1 MRSGIQLDCTAA
13 MRESDD
19 IVGSIKLVVSDID
32 GTLVTSDGVVSERT
46 RREIERVIVS
56 GVHFSVASGRPTR
69 RVRTALAGLGV
80 SVPIISSN
88 GAVIEDLATGEI
100 IVSLHLE
107 HALVRRV
114 LTIAADYE
122 HLWSFIDTATGWRF
136 LAGQRDL
143 PDVLTYW
150 VNELDAQV
158 VDDLDHFFA
167 EQPIVRKIVVAG
179 EEHDLETLEPVVAA
193 LDGVY
198 VTSSWT
204 GNREIMVRGADK
216 ANAARHLAERL
227 GIEPEEVLA
236 IGDHR
241 NDLELVAW
249 AGTGV
254 AMGNAAPELKE
265 IADWITTSNDEDG
278 VAHALQHFIPE

>member
-1 MRSGIQLDCTAA
+1 
-13 MRESDD
+13 MRENDD
-19 IVGSIKLVVSDID
+19 IVGPIKLVVSDID
-32 GTLVTSDGVVSERT
+32 GTLITSDGVVSEPT
-46 RREIERVIVS
+46 RREIERVIAS

-88 GAVIEDLATGEI
+88 GAVIEDLVTGEI

-114 LTIAADYE
+114 LTIAAEYE
-122 HLWSFIDTATGWRF
+122 QLWSFIDTATGWRF

-179 EEHDLETLEPVVAA
+179 EEHDLEKLEPVVAA

-204 GNREIMVRGADK
+204 GTREIMVRGADK

-227 GIEPEEVLA
+227 GIDPEEVLA

-241 NDLELVAW
+241 NDLELLAW

-265 IADWITTSNDEDG
+265 IADWITMSNDEDG
-278 VAHALQHFIPE
+278 VAHALQRFIPE